1 MCALC
6 SEAIFLIQ
14 VSDFSG
20 QVSDIPTKLVVPETQ
35 EEKMLWCLCD
45 L

>member
-6 SEAIFLIQ
+6 SEAILLIQ

-35 EEKMLWCLCD
+35 EEKMVSV
-45 L
+45 